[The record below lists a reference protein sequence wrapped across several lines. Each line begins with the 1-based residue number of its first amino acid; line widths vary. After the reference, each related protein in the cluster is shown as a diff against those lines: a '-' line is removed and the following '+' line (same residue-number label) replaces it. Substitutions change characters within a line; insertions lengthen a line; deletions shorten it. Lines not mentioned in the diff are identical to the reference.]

1 MILISITK
9 WQHKIMIRSFESI
22 QGDHGSIAQK
32 LNEISELCIN
42 INVINATPVMMQ
54 ENFTNKQT
62 PGMLCLIEF
71 QFASEQDK
79 NKFELAMRP
88 KKLMSVNE

>member
-1 MILISITK
+1 
-9 WQHKIMIRSFESI
+9 MIRSFESI

-32 LNEISELCIN
+32 LNELSELCTV

-54 ENFTNKQT
+54 QAFTQNQI

-71 QFASEQDK
+71 HFASEQDK
-79 NKFELAMRP
+79 NKFELVLRP
-88 KKLMSVNE
+88 KKLMAVKE